1 MELKHNPQDNGN
13 GYGQPNDNYYDGSS
27 YYQADGQTPYS
38 QPGYGQPSYTDP
50 GYGQPMPNDQT
61 VYDFPQNPYTQVDS
75 YDQPVNPYQQA
86 GYGRV
91 DLGDEYY
98 NPEAQ
103 AANIGMF
110 DGVGK
115 TAAMNMDMGRIDY
128 NQSNDRS
135 AWGDTSN
142 QGYHHNRG
150 YHHRGYQERRAGN
163 AMAAA
168 VSAATLNS
176 ALTASFVYM
185 FIALLLTGITSLVV
199 AAYPAFYMGVFAMG
213 RVGIFLILGVELL
226 LVAGCNYAVKKD
238 NTAMAAIMLYAFAIV
253 NGITFSVIFLAFTLS
268 SIVTVFFM
276 TSVIFGV
283 MAIYGAVTKKD
294 LTGWGPILFAG
305 LLAVLFGSILNIFLG
320 STMADFAFTI
330 LGVVVFTLYTAYDVN
345 KIAKLERMNTGLS
358 TQAIGIYG
366 ALQLYLDFIN
376 LFLKLLRLF
385 GKRK

>member
-27 YYQADGQTPYS
+27 YYQADGV
-38 QPGYGQPSYTDP
+38 
-50 GYGQPMPNDQT
+50 GQPMPNDQT

-142 QGYHHNRG
+142 QGYHHHRG

>member
-1 MELKHNPQDNGN
+1 MELKRNPQDNGN

-27 YYQADGQTPYS
+27 YYQVDGQTPYS
-38 QPGYGQPSYTDP
+38 QP

-128 NQSNDRS
+128 SQSNDRS
-135 AWGDTSN
+135 AWGDTTGN
-142 QGYHHNRG
+142 QGYHHHRG

-176 ALTASFVYM
+176 ALTAAFVYM

-199 AAYPAFYMGVFAMG
+199 AAYPAFYIGVFSMG

-226 LVAGCNYAVKKD
+226 LVAGCNYAVQKD

-305 LLAVLFGSILNIFLG
+305 LLAVLFGSIINIFLG
-320 STMADFAFTI
+320 STTADFVFTI

-345 KIAKLERMNTGLS
+345 KIAKLERLNTGLS